1 MSWEEVGG
9 GVGVSVQ
16 YVNEG
21 VITNVL
27 SACLFTL
34 TFVADLLIHIRQKG
48 KIALKIMYNY
58 LCIFT
63 QVTLLSSYNNIF
75 HVRRKILVD
84 KRSVKNNK
92 SRKSLGLFEKLV
104 HHFSFMTFIIS
115 FRD

>member
-1 MSWEEVGG
+1 VWVGG
-9 GVGVSVQ
+9 RVSIFH

-27 SACLFTL
+27 SACLLTL

-75 HVRRKILVD
+75 HVHRKIVD
-84 KRSVKNNK
+84 KRSV
-92 SRKSLGLFEKLV
+92 
-104 HHFSFMTFIIS
+104 
-115 FRD
+115 